1 MDRQISKTDRRMA
14 VIVNYVCVAAIG
26 FVVHMGNMM
35 AWSLTVRLVGIVACL
50 VVGLFT
56 FIRVY
61 WRTGLWKLAHASY
74 QKLDERQVK
83 VMYDSLSHSYG
94 VFTIVCLVIV
104 YLNAV
109 IERGPV
115 PIVIAGSILY
125 LAHTLPA
132 AVVAWTEKEVLITG

>member
-1 MDRQISKTDRRMA
+1 MEHQISKTDRRIG
-14 VIVNYVCVAAIG
+14 VIVNYLCVAAIG
-26 FVVHMGNMM
+26 FLIHAGDVM
-35 AWSLTVRLVGIVACL
+35 AWSVVVRLVGVLAAL
-50 VVGLFT
+50 GVGLIT

-74 QKLDERQVK
+74 QKLDERQVQL
-83 VMYDSLSHSYG
+83 MYDSLSHSYA